1 MSSNKF
7 TLLCEVSGRDI
18 DAINARLKDLGR
30 DGAAR
35 AMKSG
40 FRKWTTFAKKL
51 MVANAPY
58 GRSSASELVRGQQ
71 RINVHIRN
79 NVATKVKGFSK
90 GRVVWA
96 AVGIKEKRGTYD
108 TPHWYLR
115 WVEFGHSL
123 KRKPTTNEAMLMK
136 SRGEI
141 IRKNTTVKYGH
152 VKGSHF
158 MQRTMNMAEM
168 RLVPMMHEAIDKEID
183 KEIGR
188 G

>member
-18 DAINARLKDLGR
+18 DAVNDRLLKLGR
-30 DGAAR
+30 DGASR
-35 AMKSG
+35 AMRNG
-40 FRKWTTFAKKL
+40 FRKWTTFAKRL
-51 MVANAPY
+51 MVANAPF
-58 GRSSASELVRGQQ
+58 GRSNASEVVRGH
-71 RINVHIRN
+71 RRLNVHIRN

-96 AVGIKEKRGTYD
+96 AVGIKEKRGSYD

-115 WVEFGHSL
+115 WVEFGHAL
-123 KRKPTTNEAMLMK
+123 KRKPTSIEAGLMK

-141 IRKNTTVKYGH
+141 VRKSTTVKYGH

-158 MQRTMNMAEM
+158 MQRTMNIAEF
-168 RLVPMMHEAIDKEID
+168 RLVPMVHEAIDKEIA
-183 KEIGR
+183 R
-188 G
+188 GE